1 MVRHVAF
8 LICLLAITTSLVA
21 HLATR
26 ETRPSVSER
35 ASPPAAMKDRVRE
48 QYGRLPLSFERNEG
62 QTDPSVEF
70 LSRGSGYT
78 MFLTRGAGTVVVL
91 SGAVL
96 RLTPV
101 GGNTAARA
109 KGHDELPGKVNYLRT
124 SDRKQWRTGIATF
137 AKVAYDNIYSG
148 IDLVYYGNQQ
158 QLEYDFVV
166 HAGADPRTITLD
178 VEGADTLAIDA
189 QGDLMVSVGGRS
201 VRQRKPVVYQEN
213 GGGRTEIDGRYTI
226 AANHRVSFQPAAY
239 DRSQPVVIDP
249 ILVYS
254 TFLGGTTAG
263 ELAVDSGGG
272 IAVDFTGSAYLTGH
286 TESADFPTTAGAFD
300 TTWNRFGDAFVT
312 KLDATGASLVY
323 STYLGGSAGFD
334 LGTAIAVDSTGHTY
348 VTGFTE
354 SWDFPTTSGAF
365 DRIFTGT
372 PGVQGGQNAFVTKL
386 DATGAALAY
395 STFLGGAGMT
405 AGMGIAVDASG
416 SAYVTGSVQ
425 YFPLVGAAFPA
436 TPGAFDTTFNNTR
449 SYSVESRD
457 AFVTKFDA
465 AGAAL
470 MYSTFLGGNGD
481 DVALGIAVDPNGD
494 AYVTGQTSSDNFP
507 TTARAFDTSAN
518 GDYDGFVTKLDAAG
532 ATLRYSTYLGG
543 RMADS
548 GSGIAIDMSGNA
560 YVTGST
566 SSSDFPITARG
577 FDTTWNGLSDA
588 FVIKLNAAGTAL
600 RYSTYVG
607 GDGDDAGTG
616 IALDESGRAYL
627 TGFTSS
633 ANFPTTPGAFDA
645 SVNGSRDV
653 FITKLDAAGAA
664 LVYST
669 YLGGGCDDNGQAVAV
684 DAGGS
689 AYVTG
694 TTCSKDFPTTIGAF
708 DTSVRGQNAFVTKM
722 NIAGTAPVYSTYL
735 GGDFLSGLHGDTGG
749 QIAVDADGSAYVT
762 GTTIS
767 IDFPT
772 TIGALKTN
780 RTAFLDAFVTKLDAT
795 GSALVYSTYLGGSDQ
810 DYGNGIAVDAV
821 GSAYVTGNTSSAD
834 FPTTL
839 GAFAPYFY
847 RPGAFVTK
855 LDPAGA
861 ALVYST
867 YLGSDADAE
876 DIAVDGG
883 GNAYVT
889 GSAGD
894 YFPTTIGA
902 FDPLSNGYRDAFVT
916 KLDAAGAALVYS
928 TYLGGSDFDSASG
941 IAIDANGSAYV
952 TGSTR
957 SLDFPITVGA
967 FDTAASTSGDAFV
980 TKLDPAGAVLLYS
993 TFLGGRES
1001 EGGTSIA
1008 VDASGRA
1015 YVTGITHSDDFP
1027 TTAGAFDTTANGG
1040 DDVFLTKLD
1049 AAGAAVVYST
1059 YLGGIRDDHALA
1071 IEIDAS
1077 GSAYVTGRTFSWNF
1091 PTTAGAVDRIWS
1103 GGADVFVTKVDATGG
1118 PLTQA
1123 VTSM

>member
-1 MVRHVAF
+1 
-8 LICLLAITTSLVA
+8 
-21 HLATR
+21 
-26 ETRPSVSER
+26 
-35 ASPPAAMKDRVRE
+35 
-48 QYGRLPLSFERNEG
+48 
-62 QTDPSVEF
+62 
-70 LSRGSGYT
+70 
-78 MFLTRGAGTVVVL
+78 
-91 SGAVL
+91 
-96 RLTPV
+96 
-101 GGNTAARA
+101 
-109 KGHDELPGKVNYLRT
+109 
-124 SDRKQWRTGIATF
+124 
-137 AKVAYDNIYSG
+137 
-148 IDLVYYGNQQ
+148 
-158 QLEYDFVV
+158 
-166 HAGADPRTITLD
+166 
-178 VEGADTLAIDA
+178 
-189 QGDLMVSVGGRS
+189 
-201 VRQRKPVVYQEN
+201 
-213 GGGRTEIDGRYTI
+213 
-226 AANHRVSFQPAAY
+226 
-239 DRSQPVVIDP
+239 
-249 ILVYS
+249 
-254 TFLGGTTAG
+254 
-263 ELAVDSGGG
+263 
-272 IAVDFTGSAYLTGH
+272 
-286 TESADFPTTAGAFD
+286 
-300 TTWNRFGDAFVT
+300 
-312 KLDATGASLVY
+312 
-323 STYLGGSAGFD
+323 
-334 LGTAIAVDSTGHTY
+334 
-348 VTGFTE
+348 
-354 SWDFPTTSGAF
+354 
-365 DRIFTGT
+365 
-372 PGVQGGQNAFVTKL
+372 
-386 DATGAALAY
+386 
-395 STFLGGAGMT
+395 
-405 AGMGIAVDASG
+405 
-416 SAYVTGSVQ
+416 
-425 YFPLVGAAFPA
+425 
-436 TPGAFDTTFNNTR
+436 
-449 SYSVESRD
+449 
-457 AFVTKFDA
+457 
-465 AGAAL
+465 
-470 MYSTFLGGNGD
+470 
-481 DVALGIAVDPNGD
+481 
-494 AYVTGQTSSDNFP
+494 
-507 TTARAFDTSAN
+507 
-518 GDYDGFVTKLDAAG
+518 
-532 ATLRYSTYLGG
+532 
-543 RMADS
+543 
-548 GSGIAIDMSGNA
+548 
-560 YVTGST
+560 
-566 SSSDFPITARG
+566 
-577 FDTTWNGLSDA
+577 
-588 FVIKLNAAGTAL
+588 AL

-772 TIGALKTN
+772 TIGAFKTN

-1103 GGADVFVTKVDATGG
+1103 GGADVFVTKVDATGALTYSTFLGGSGDEWGTALALDASGNVYVTGTTSSFNFPTTEGAFDRTFSYPADAFVAKIAAIGVSATLTLVPQTAINRVDQLHCVTATLRDPFGIPIPGVIVRFSVNSYRSRPTESVRTG
-1118 PLTQA
+1118 PNGNALFCYSATLPWVDLIIAHADFDGDAFKEPGEPAVFAHKAWVPPPSTPGCGQVTGLGLQPIQGLATFSIDVRQDPSSPMPRGEVIYTGYFGTGTRFQSTTISSLIIAGKLATIIGEGTVNGGPVGPFRVDVTDGVVDTLTMTLFGYLSQSVVIGQVA
-1123 VTSM
+1123 VATCN